1 MGLQWVER
9 KKDPF
14 LFCHVILAWPY
25 VGFFVL
31 HCCIQFHKSGNPYL
45 LLCVE
50 TAAILAATR
59 ASSEVVAASLLHD
72 VVDDS
77 NLSHQFLQ
85 DSLGDDIV
93 DLVLGVSKL
102 YLA

>member
-1 MGLQWVER
+1 M
-9 KKDPF
+9 
-14 LFCHVILAWPY
+14 
-25 VGFFVL
+25 
-31 HCCIQFHKSGNPYL
+31 
-45 LLCVE
+45 LCVE

-59 ASSEVVAASLLHD
+59 VSSEVVAASLLHD

-93 DLVLGVSKL
+93 DLVLGVSNYTL
-102 YLA
+102 LERS

>member
-1 MGLQWVER
+1 
-9 KKDPF
+9 
-14 LFCHVILAWPY
+14 
-25 VGFFVL
+25 
-31 HCCIQFHKSGNPYL
+31 
-45 LLCVE
+45 VE

-59 ASSEVVAASLLHD
+59 VSSKVVAASLLHD

-77 NLSHQFLQ
+77 NLSRQFLL

-93 DLVLGVSKL
+93 DLVLGVSKF

>member
-1 MGLQWVER
+1 
-9 KKDPF
+9 
-14 LFCHVILAWPY
+14 
-25 VGFFVL
+25 
-31 HCCIQFHKSGNPYL
+31 
-45 LLCVE
+45 VE

-59 ASSEVVAASLLHD
+59 VSSKVVAAASLLHD

-93 DLVLGVSKL
+93 ALVLGVSKF